1 MEKRGQRRLATTADN
16 NDNLV
21 AASCPW
27 ETLPAEMRRKVIF
40 DWTSDRDLGSCLL
53 ASGSF
58 HVLTVHD
65 LDARQYAHATIQGMC
80 CAGDIKGLEYV
91 LRHRPP
97 RDAID
102 WPLCLYEAEALG
114 HADTVAWIL
123 RHAPAPPHPALWD
136 LLPTLFAGVGN
147 DLMAR
152 RFFAFACAFVNTTD
166 ARDGA
171 RAEGASARMRAMLS
185 HASDAEIEAALQ
197 KTRSPGVPCDLIVA
211 WLRVAPPLPPREKP
225 DPQRVTDIVRLDA
238 DRRWCRSV
246 GDHEQADTLQN
257 KLIDAFRPPIVDA
270 LVDDDRLEEAVSLIA
285 NKDTLARTPVPATS
299 KTFMRVVKTCAARGR
314 LPLVEIVMNSLCDP
328 AAPSD
333 LNPWAFKIVRE
344 AARGGHLSVLE
355 YAHKR
360 WPFVVYDESPLAR
373 AVAGGHLDCVRWLCT
388 HGFACD
394 KQVTWCPARCAK
406 VSALTLALVA
416 RRRDM
421 LNAMIDA
428 NGVTRAARDA
438 FESAIA
444 AGDMRSARTVRS
456 MWPMVAAPVAIAE
469 PLDCSPARAL
479 GKIFAIG
486 L

>member
-1 MEKRGQRRLATTADN
+1 MTTDN
-16 NDNLV
+16 RDNLA

-27 ETLPAEMRRKVIF
+27 EALPAEMRRKAIF

-58 HVLTVHD
+58 HVLTAHD
-65 LDARQYAHATIQGMC
+65 LDARQYAYATIQGMC

-123 RHAPAPPHPALWD
+123 RHAPAPPHAALWD

-197 KTRSPGVPCDLIVA
+197 KTRSSGVPCDLIVA
-211 WLRVAPPLPPREKP
+211 WLRVAPPLPLPPREKP
-225 DPQRVTDIVRLDA
+225 DPQRVSDIVRLDA
-238 DRRWCRSV
+238 DRHWCRSV

-257 KLIDAFRPPIVDA
+257 KLTDAFRPSIVDA
-270 LVDDDRLEEAVSLIA
+270 LVDSDRIEEAVSLVA

-299 KTFMRVVKTCAARGR
+299 KMFMRVVKTCAARGR

-344 AARGGHLSVLE
+344 AARGGHLSALE

-360 WPFVVYDESPLAR
+360 WAFVVYDEGTLAR
-373 AVAGGHLDCVRWLCT
+373 AVAGGHLDCVRWLCAR
-388 HGFACD
+388 GFACD
-394 KQVTWCPARCAK
+394 EQAIWCRVRCAK
-406 VSALTLALVA
+406 VSALTLALVT

-421 LNAMIDA
+421 LDAMIGA
-428 NGVTRAARDA
+428 NGIARAARDA

-456 MWPMVAAPVAIAE
+456 MWPMVTT
-469 PLDCSPARAL
+469 PACAL
-479 GKIFAIG
+479 GKIFTIG
-486 L
+486 P